1 EQHHGSARD
10 TLALHEAERWRDALI
25 EGDDAFSKWVESF
38 PQTDTQQLRALVRQA
53 RKDRQIT
60 QEEISKGLAPRQSR
74 SYREIFQLVRDRLA
88 ENPER
93 EDA

>member
-1 EQHHGSARD
+1 M
-10 TLALHEAERWRDALI
+10 
-25 EGDDAFSKWVESF
+25 
-38 PQTDTQQLRALVRQA
+38 RQA

-74 SYREIFQLVRDRLA
+74 AYREIFQLVRDRLS
-88 ENPER
+88 ESPER